1 MESFTSHQQG
11 TISLPVPFILIAKES
26 VLMKFTNISLLH
38 SNSSFQNYSKWA
50 CWSASRASQT
60 NRWPTTSPK
69 SIVCSL
75 WRMPCLDGEELIRLV
90 LQIAFPEDYLR
101 LLELIFITTWCPE
114 EKISKTLGKNNH
126 IARIWEKILVYYY
139 KKVILK
145 DSDEFKRKMIH
156 YNSIPSTSRTN
167 TSRGLFGGSFQNS
180 VAQGQ

>member
-1 MESFTSHQQG
+1 
-11 TISLPVPFILIAKES
+11 
-26 VLMKFTNISLLH
+26 
-38 SNSSFQNYSKWA
+38 
-50 CWSASRASQT
+50 
-60 NRWPTTSPK
+60 
-69 SIVCSL
+69 
-75 WRMPCLDGEELIRLV
+75 MPCLDGEELIRLV

-156 YNSIPSTSRTN
+156 FNSIPSTSRTN